1 MRFLT
6 LLLSSFR
13 ILASLFAA
21 EEPQRPNILA
31 ILADDLGR
39 PGNDDFYGAGRVNA
53 LKAVLA

>member
-6 LLLSSFR
+6 LPPSSFW

-31 ILADDLGR
+31 ILADDSGK
-39 PGNDDFYGAGRVNA
+39 PGNDDLYS
-53 LKAVLA
+53 